1 MGDDGLGEDGGYSY
15 ILFMM
20 DNKSNWVWL
29 EPTGAC
35 TTRLTAQLLSAWC
48 KTIVVP
54 EVRVSETA
62 SHFKYHMMVVLE
74 KSFGVDRWF

>member
-1 MGDDGLGEDGGYSY
+1 
-15 ILFMM
+15 MM
-20 DNKSNWVWL
+20 EAVSNWLWL
-29 EPTGAC
+29 EPTVAS

-62 SHFKYHMMVVLE
+62 SHFKYDMMVVLE